1 MPLVSMQ
8 PLMYIYFINATE
20 TWKFDKKYEKLLKYI
35 AFSVIPIWMLSLLGS
50 GGCLKN
56 LNVLSSACGDFTGML
71 IGWTGHIGWSFK
83 ANILFTFGWFL
94 YVLTIVGTIGYKS
107 LTTFF
112 LLLFM
117 FATHYLS
124 GPYVGPALWC
134 MTAPFGIIDIRLFTK
149 KEK

>member
-112 LLLFM
+112 FFTLYVCNTLFIWSLCRTS
-117 FATHYLS
+117 FVVYDSTIWNYR
-124 GPYVGPALWC
+124 Y
-134 MTAPFGIIDIRLFTK
+134 
-149 KEK
+149 